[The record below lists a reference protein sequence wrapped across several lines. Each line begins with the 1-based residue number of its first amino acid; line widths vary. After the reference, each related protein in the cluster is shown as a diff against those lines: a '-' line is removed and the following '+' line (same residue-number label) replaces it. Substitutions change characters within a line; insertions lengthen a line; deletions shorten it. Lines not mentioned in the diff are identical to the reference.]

1 MNMEITER
9 IRRDEWLK
17 ALGAEKGGAC
27 DLSADMDE
35 AEREILKAARPRAV
49 YRLMARD
56 EISIPGYSLSE
67 HLAGCEKVAV
77 MAVTLGIEVD
87 NIIRKAQVT
96 DMALAVMLDSGASVL
111 VEQLCDDF
119 ERYIDGHVDGYTTG
133 RFSPGYGDSPLELQK
148 AVVSYVDGGRR
159 IGLNVTASNLLV
171 PRKSVTALIGVAEH
185 PVEGRLATCDECV
198 LREKCR
204 LRKEGR
210 FCGDRSE

>member
-1 MNMEITER
+1 MNIEITER

-17 ALGAEKGGAC
+17 ALGAEKDVAG

-49 YRLMARD
+49 YRLMARG
-56 EISIPGYSLSE
+56 EISIPGYSLSK

-77 MAVTLGIEVD
+77 MAVTLGIGVD

-119 ERYIDGHVDGYTTG
+119 ERYIDERVDGYTTG

-159 IGLNVTASNLLV
+159 IGLNVTATNLLV

-204 LRKEGR
+204 LRKEGK